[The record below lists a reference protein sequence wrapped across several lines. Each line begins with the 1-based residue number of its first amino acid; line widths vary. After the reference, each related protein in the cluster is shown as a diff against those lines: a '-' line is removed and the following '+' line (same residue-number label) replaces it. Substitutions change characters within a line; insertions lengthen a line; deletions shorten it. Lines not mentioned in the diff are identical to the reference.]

1 MEAVIKR
8 QPEQDMHDNKT
19 EKGWLI
25 IAVVFF
31 ILMFVPDPGKFIPI
45 FGEFEE
51 LAEGGIGVSALL
63 IFAIKYWMKKKVMQK
78 IKSTTK

>member
-8 QPEQDMHDNKT
+8 QPEQEMHDSST
-19 EKGWLI
+19 GKGWL
-25 IAVVFF
+25 VVAAIFF

-51 LAEGGIGVSALL
+51 LAEGGLGVSALL
-63 IFAIKYWMKKKVMQK
+63 IFAVKYWMKKKVMQK
-78 IKSTTK
+78 IKTSIR